1 MEYEFAKH
9 TQLVLE
15 QRKLRAAYEVLEKMP
30 VGMAA
35 FQEDYDKYVASMG
48 DTVDAQ

>member
-9 TQLVLE
+9 TQLVME
-15 QRKLRAAYEVLEKMP
+15 QQKLRAEYEVLEKMP

-35 FQEDYDKYVASMG
+35 FQEDYDKLVASIG
-48 DTVDAQ
+48 TVSTQ